1 MPLGVESE
9 VLIMDELN
17 NNVVTNEQENQTPAN
32 EEVKTYTQEEVLA
45 MLAQVQNQK
54 GEEK

>member
-1 MPLGVESE
+1 MNENNE
-9 VLIMDELN
+9 
-17 NNVVTNEQENQTPAN
+17 NNVVENEKTSNEQEQ
-32 EEVKTYTQEEVLA
+32 EVKTYTQEEVLA